1 MHKQARTSD
10 CISFIETFVLA
21 MGMVLEE
28 FYPLSS
34 QYHKRRLAAY
44 QRRIA
49 AHQRRLAAYQRRLA
63 AYQWHIAA
71 LQP

>member
-1 MHKQARTSD
+1 MHKQARSSY
-10 CISFIETFVLA
+10 CISFIETFVKA

-28 FYPLSS
+28 FYLLSS

-44 QRRIA
+44 QRR
-49 AHQRRLAAYQRRLA
+49 LAAYQRHIAAYQRHIA

>member
-44 QRRIA
+44 QWHI
-49 AHQRRLAAYQRRLA
+49 A

>member
-44 QRRIA
+44 QRR
-49 AHQRRLAAYQRRLA
+49 LAAYQWHIA